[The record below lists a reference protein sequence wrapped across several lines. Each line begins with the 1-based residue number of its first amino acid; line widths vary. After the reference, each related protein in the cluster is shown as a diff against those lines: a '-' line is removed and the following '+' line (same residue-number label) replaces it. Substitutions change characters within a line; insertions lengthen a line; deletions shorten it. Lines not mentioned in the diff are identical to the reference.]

1 MGSYR
6 YRSLIE
12 GLYIPYRSLMEA
24 LYTLNSPPVV
34 SFNFAQASEPW
45 GTWACCDSL
54 AGLGLPLKPKPY
66 SLGLWGRIQVWA
78 HGNGGL

>member
-12 GLYIPYRSLMEA
+12 GPYYRKNSLIGA

-34 SFNFAQASEPW
+34 SFKYGWETEMSGHAFDLDPLSKE
-45 GTWACCDSL
+45 
-54 AGLGLPLKPKPY
+54 LPRPSTLNPKP
-66 SLGLWGRIQVWA
+66 
-78 HGNGGL
+78 